1 VRRTFCIT
9 GKKRFLNNAPGLD
22 DFFIKYTF
30 SNRIAS
36 LQVGNMHGKGDFTDF
51 LPEPVFF

>member
-1 VRRTFCIT
+1 MH
-9 GKKRFLNNAPGLD
+9 PGWMTL
-22 DFFIKYTF
+22 FIKYTF